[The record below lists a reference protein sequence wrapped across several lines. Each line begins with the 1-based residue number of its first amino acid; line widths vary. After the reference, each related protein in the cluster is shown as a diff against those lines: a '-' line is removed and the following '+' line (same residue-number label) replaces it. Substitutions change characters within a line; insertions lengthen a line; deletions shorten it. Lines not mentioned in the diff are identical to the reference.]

1 MGTLCAAVHG
11 RRRRTLQLR
20 HSGRLHS
27 YTDTQLIRLGGP
39 NFHEL
44 PINAPLAPVHNNQ
57 REGMH
62 RQTIHRGGVAYE
74 PNSLAGGCPFQA
86 GRGGFVSFPEPVQGE
101 ELRGKPELFAEH
113 FNQAALFYNSQT
125 PVEQAHIVGGFR
137 FELSKVTVGAIRER
151 TVAMLRNV
159 SEDLASRVAEGLG
172 MALPPAMPRALENAP
187 EPEVTTSPALSLM
200 ARPGEGGIATRT
212 IAILVADGVEETS
225 VWPLAEALEAQGAV
239 VRLVGPHIGEL
250 QGSGGSL
257 LDADASLE
265 NHPGVL
271 FDAVAV
277 PQGPQAM
284 QVLAADP
291 KAREFLQDQFLHCK
305 TVLVS
310 RDAEPLL
317 RKAGIMAED
326 EAAAG
331 VILCDSVDATA
342 VQAFIDGIARHRH
355 YEREGWRTL

>member
-74 PNSLAGGCPFQA
+74 PNSLAGGCPFLA
-86 GRGGFVSFPEPVQGE
+86 GRGGFAAFPEPVQGE
-101 ELRGKPELFAEH
+101 ELRGKPERFAEH
-113 FNQAALFYNSQT
+113 YHQAALFYNSQT

-137 FELSKVTVGAIRER
+137 FELSKVTVAAIRER

-159 SEDLASRVAEGLG
+159 SDDLARRVAEGLG
-172 MALPPAMPRALENAP
+172 MATLPSPLPLALENPP
-187 EPEVTTSPALSLM
+187 EPEIMQSPPLSLM

-212 IAILVADGVEETS
+212 IAILVADGVDT
-225 VWPLAEALEAQGAV
+225 AAV
-239 VRLVGPHIGEL
+239 E
-250 QGSGGSL
+250 
-257 LDADASLE
+257 
-265 NHPGVL
+265 
-271 FDAVAV
+271 
-277 PQGPQAM
+277 
-284 QVLAADP
+284 
-291 KAREFLQDQFLHCK
+291 
-305 TVLVS
+305 
-310 RDAEPLL
+310 
-317 RKAGIMAED
+317 
-326 EAAAG
+326 
-331 VILCDSVDATA
+331 
-342 VQAFIDGIARHRH
+342 AFIDGIARHRH
-355 YEREGWRTL
+355 FE